1 MVIQR
6 YQRWLP
12 ARTGA
17 RPALLVACAA
27 QLLVVVDISVVNVAL
42 PSIQAELA
50 MSQRAAPWVAMAY
63 TLGFGGA
70 LLVGARLA
78 DVLGTARVLA
88 GGVVAFTAASLA
100 GGLAPAA
107 GVLIGARAVQGIAA
121 AVVAPA
127 TFTLITRC
135 YPEGP
140 DRVRALAWW
149 TAVSVAGGGVGNISS
164 GLLTDLLS
172 WRAVLLVNVPVGL
185 WVARRAQL
193 FSGADPE
200 PGTSSRLGLTGA
212 VLAIAASSGA
222 TLALSFAGR
231 PSAIPIG
238 ALTAACI
245 VALVLQQRRTSV
257 PLVPFALLRSRTIL
271 LGNAATVLT
280 AMAFQVALWYFLT
293 FRMQEQLGY
302 TALQAGLA
310 FLPLTATMV
319 IVTMRITPWLVR
331 RWSAGAVVTLGGA
344 VAAVGLALQAQAPE
358 QPFLLAV
365 LLPTVVIGVGGGL
378 VSTPLATIVTT
389 GIAPVHA
396 GAASGLMNTGKQLG
410 GAVGLA
416 VGTVAASALGTDAAA
431 FVLMAALL
439 VLVALLGL
447 RVVTLAPAAAP
458 GGADRSE
465 PGEAKPG
472 ELKPGRPRQGQS
484 ESAEES

>member
-1 MVIQR
+1 M
-6 YQRWLP
+6 
-12 ARTGA
+12 
-17 RPALLVACAA
+17 LLVACVA

-50 MSQRAAPWVAMAY
+50 MSRRTASWVAMAY

-88 GGVVAFTAASLA
+88 GGVIGFTFASLA

-107 GVLIGARAVQGIAA
+107 GVLIGARAAQGIAA

-140 DRVRALAWW
+140 DRVRAVAWW

-172 WRAVLLVNVPVGL
+172 WRAVLLVNLPVGL
-185 WVARRAQL
+185 WVACRARAL
-193 FSGADPE
+193 FGQDPE

-222 TLALSFAGR
+222 ALALSLVGS

-238 ALTAACI
+238 ALAAAFI
-245 VALVLQQRRTSV
+245 VGLVLQQRRTRE
-257 PLVPFALLRSRTIL
+257 PLVPLALIRSHAIL
-271 LGNAATVLT
+271 LGNAAIVLT

-310 FLPLTATMV
+310 FLPLTAMMV
-319 IVTMRITPWLVR
+319 IVTMWVTPWLLR
-331 RWSAGAVVTLGGA
+331 RWSAGYVVALGA
-344 VAAVGLALQAQAPE
+344 SVAALGLAVQAQAPE
-358 QPFLLAV
+358 DPFLLAV
-365 LLPTVVIGVGGGL
+365 LLPTVVVGAGGGL
-378 VSTPLATIVTT
+378 VNTPLATIVTT
-389 GIAPVHA
+389 GVAPMHA

-410 GAVGLA
+410 GAIGLA
-416 VGTVAASALGTDAAA
+416 GGTVAASAVGTDAAA
-431 FVLMAALL
+431 FVLMASLL
-439 VLVALLGL
+439 VVVALLGL
-447 RVVTLAPAAAP
+447 RAVALVPGPAPH
-458 GGADRSE
+458 GADRSE
-465 PGEAKPG
+465 PGPPKPG
-472 ELKPGRPRQGQS
+472 PSEQGQS
-484 ESAEES
+484 ESAGES